1 MAQTISMIFD
11 KFDVHYL
18 LDYGNNSFLFKQEW
32 SKAGGEGHWEKKEVD
47 GGLVNCSKNKN
58 CIADI

>member
-18 LDYGNNSFLFKQEW
+18 LDYGNNSFLFKQE
-32 SKAGGEGHWEKKEVD
+32 
-47 GGLVNCSKNKN
+47 
-58 CIADI
+58 